1 LYVVICIVGQLFT
14 YSVLATEDQPK
25 TRINSTTQQ
34 LIPFITYHFPP
45 SGVVSMI
52 RWQVIPVSQ
61 DTSEFG
67 PKVLSV
73 NFDPVW
79 YLTKEAILKKILQF
93 LINYKSL
100 LFNRAKLYM

>member
-1 LYVVICIVGQLFT
+1 MVGQLFI

-34 LIPFITYHFPP
+34 LINFITYHFPP

-79 YLTKEAILKKILQF
+79 YLTKEAIFLKKIYNF
-93 LINYKSL
+93 
-100 LFNRAKLYM
+100 